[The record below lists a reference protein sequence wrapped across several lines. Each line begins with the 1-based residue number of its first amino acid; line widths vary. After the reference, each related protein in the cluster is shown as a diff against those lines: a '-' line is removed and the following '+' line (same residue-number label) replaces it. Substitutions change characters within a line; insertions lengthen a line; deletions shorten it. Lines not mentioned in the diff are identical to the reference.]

1 MSLTIRN
8 IRPSVLHI
16 PDSGLRLDSGETAIV
31 EMLSPQMEVL
41 VANQALVFLAA
52 SEPDSPAVIM
62 PVAEIS
68 TAIEPEIIVES
79 LPEIPVVEETVDD
92 NAVETETIT
101 PDEEA
106 TVLPEMV
113 AEPEPAA
120 IVAGQQ
126 TKKSAAEKQKNAQ

>member
-1 MSLTIRN
+1 MSFTIRN

-41 VANQALVFLAA
+41 VANQALVFLVA
-52 SEPDSPAVIM
+52 SDPDSPAVIV

-68 TAIEPEIIVES
+68 TVTEPEIIVDS

-92 NAVETETIT
+92 NAVETETVT
-101 PDEEA
+101 PDEE
-106 TVLPEMV
+106 TPVLPEIV
-113 AEPEPAA
+113 AEPEP
-120 IVAGQQ
+120 INVVTGQQ
-126 TKKSAAEKQKNAQ
+126 TKKSAAEKHKNAQ

>member
-1 MSLTIRN
+1 
-8 IRPSVLHI
+8 
-16 PDSGLRLDSGETAIV
+16 
-31 EMLSPQMEVL
+31 
-41 VANQALVFLAA
+41 
-52 SEPDSPAVIM
+52 
-62 PVAEIS
+62 
-68 TAIEPEIIVES
+68 